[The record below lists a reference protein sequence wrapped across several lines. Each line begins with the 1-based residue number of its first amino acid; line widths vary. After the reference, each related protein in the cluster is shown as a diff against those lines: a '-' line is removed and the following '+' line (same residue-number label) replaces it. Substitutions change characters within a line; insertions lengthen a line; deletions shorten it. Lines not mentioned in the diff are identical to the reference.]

1 MIMIQFSEWLDL
13 VNKSGLT
20 SWFTKSSLG
29 CTYVCYIN
37 SAYKLYNKN
46 IWLTL
51 VKREAILGISFFITC
66 PHLSF
71 PKDIIMIHELL
82 SLFKKLD
89 EIKMKTRVV
98 GIALDIRFLQISFIV
113 ARSNF
118 TINLIFKIQMSSTLH
133 FLIV

>member
-1 MIMIQFSEWLDL
+1 
-13 VNKSGLT
+13 
-20 SWFTKSSLG
+20 
-29 CTYVCYIN
+29 
-37 SAYKLYNKN
+37 
-46 IWLTL
+46 
-51 VKREAILGISFFITC
+51 
-66 PHLSF
+66 
-71 PKDIIMIHELL
+71 MIHELL

-98 GIALDIRFLQISFIV
+98 GIGLDIRYLCKGFLQISFIV